1 MVQSVALSGGYED
14 DEDHGEWFLYTG
26 RYAHGCIRYSK
37 IYLNVVEETSVE
49 TKGRTRQS
57 FDQKF
62 DKMNEALRVSCRKGY
77 PVQVVRAQA
86 SSKQPPSSLPLGFA
100 ALSAGTSV
108 SSLGRPWKGGR
119 PVIVATTSYIS
130 SGALRRPTP
139 CLPSAI
145 PERFAGGLS
154 CQGMTIRLT
163 GCGLCQYG
171 NTNPGFTGAPF
182 LTIRPSAYSDP

>member
-1 MVQSVALSGGYED
+1 MNR
-14 DEDHGEWFLYTG
+14 TG
-26 RYAHGCIRYSK
+26 LI
-37 IYLNVVEETSVE
+37 LP
-49 TKGRTRQS
+49 GRS
-57 FDQKF
+57 
-62 DKMNEALRVSCRKGY
+62 
-77 PVQVVRAQA
+77 
-86 SSKQPPSSLPLGFA
+86 
-100 ALSAGTSV
+100 GTSTV
-108 SSLGRPWKGGR
+108 SGDFAGELDNLTRTHDCLFCLHLCVSLHSFC
-119 PVIVATTSYIS
+119 I
-130 SGALRRPTP
+130 GAPRTP

>member
-1 MVQSVALSGGYED
+1 MTPNEQNGSSFLPGRSG
-14 DEDHGEWFLYTG
+14 
-26 RYAHGCIRYSK
+26 
-37 IYLNVVEETSVE
+37 TS
-49 TKGRTRQS
+49 T
-57 FDQKF
+57 
-62 DKMNEALRVSCRKGY
+62 VS
-77 PVQVVRAQA
+77 AD
-86 SSKQPPSSLPLGFA
+86 
-100 ALSAGTSV
+100 SAGDLENLTRTHDICFLLHLCV
-108 SSLGRPWKGGR
+108 SLHC
-119 PVIVATTSYIS
+119 ICI
-130 SGALRRPTP
+130 GARRTP